1 MVTMESTVSVLPG
14 VGSVR
19 EKALNLL
26 GIYTVEDLLLH
37 FPRAY
42 QNRGDVKTVVEA
54 AQSGEKCA
62 LVLTVGSE
70 PRSVQLKNRKTLTT
84 FTLFDDTGKLTSLWF
99 NQTFVR
105 QVFHVG
111 ATFRFWGKVTKG
123 NRGWEISSPEFEP
136 VHHSRPLPDLVPIY
150 SLTAGISQKL
160 LQNLIALALA
170 SLDSPPDEVIPD
182 FIRERE
188 GLLSRWDA
196 FRLIHSPD
204 SFDSLSKARNYFI
217 FEELFIFALGIAGA
231 KRGRRRLVAPKFTV
245 TDEMRRQFRKQ
256 LPFTLT
262 AGQEEAIDDIERDL
276 GSGLA
281 MRRLISGDVGSG
293 KTVCA
298 AAAVYMAVQNGYRAA
313 LMAPTEILA
322 RQHYADLTKLFAPMG
337 IRVGL
342 LVGSLTAAAKRKV
355 KSEAASGEIDFLI
368 GTHALLSDGVILP
381 KCGLIITD
389 EQHRFGIA
397 QRNALASI
405 TQGVVHNLV
414 MSATPIPRT
423 LALVLYGD
431 LDVSSIRTMPPGR
444 KKVSTFLVDDTY
456 RTRMEGFI
464 EKQAAEGHQTYVVC
478 PSIEGQD
485 EEEEGALV
493 GIDGHR
499 LEKEAVLKLHNAVDY
514 AEGLAS
520 RHPSLKIGVLHGKMK
535 GADKDKIMARF
546 ASGEVQVLVSTTVI
560 EVGINVPAA
569 TLMIVENAE
578 RFGLSQLH
586 QLRGRVGRGEAKS
599 WCILVSDTKSEDAT
613 ARLNA
618 LCDTADGYEIAEFDL
633 QQRGP
638 GDFFPPMGE
647 GAPSGRQ
654 HGQLRFRLA
663 SLCDDMNLLQAAFA
677 AAEDSLRET
686 DERVSIKL

>member
-1 MVTMESTVSVLPG
+1 MVTMQSEITVLPG

-19 EKALNLL
+19 AKALAMLD
-26 GIYTVEDLLLH
+26 IYTVEDLLLH

-42 QNRGDVKTVVEA
+42 QNRGDTQTIMEA
-54 AQSGEKCA
+54 ARTGEKCA
-62 LVLTVGSE
+62 MILTVGSE

-84 FTLFDDTGKLTSLWF
+84 FTLFDDTGRITSLWF
-99 NQTFVR
+99 NQTFIR

-111 ATFRFWGKVTKG
+111 STFRFWGKVT
-123 NRGWEISSPEFEP
+123 RGSRGFEISSPEFEP
-136 VHHSRPLPDLVPIY
+136 VNRLRPLPALFPIY
-150 SLTAGISQKL
+150 PLTAGINQKF
-160 LQNLIALALA
+160 LQNLVAIALS
-170 SLDSPPDEVIPD
+170 SLDVPPEDSIPTS
-182 FIRERE
+182 IRQKQ
-188 GLLSRWDA
+188 GLCTRAEAFVKIHRPESFTDLSA
-196 FRLIHSPD
+196 
-204 SFDSLSKARNYFI
+204 ARNYFI
-217 FEELFIFALGIAGA
+217 FEELYEFALGIAGA
-231 KRGRRRLVAPKFTV
+231 KRERRRLVAPKLLSTP
-245 TDEMRRQFRKQ
+245 EMRDRFRKN

-262 AGQEEAIDDIERDL
+262 SGQEEAIADVERDL
-276 GSGLA
+276 SSGLA

-298 AAAVYMAVQNGYRAA
+298 AAAVYIAAENGYRSA

-322 RQHYADLTKLFAPMG
+322 RQHYADLTKLFAPLG

-355 KSEAASGEIDFLI
+355 KTAAAIGEIDLLI
-368 GTHALLSDGVILP
+368 GTHALLSDGVELP
-381 KCGLIITD
+381 ECGLIITD

-397 QRNALASI
+397 QRNALAGI
-405 TQGVVHNLV
+405 TNGVVHNLV

-444 KKVSTFLVDDTY
+444 KRVSTFLVDDTY

-464 EKQAAEGHQTYVVC
+464 EKQAAEGYQTYVVC
-478 PSIEGQD
+478 PSIEAKD
-485 EEEEGALV
+485 EEDEGALV
-493 GIDGHR
+493 GIDGHTVD
-499 LEKEAVLKLHNAVDY
+499 KTPLHNAVEY
-514 AEGLAS
+514 AESFAA
-520 RHPSLKIGVLHGKMK
+520 RHPNLKIGVLHGKMK

-560 EVGINVPAA
+560 EVGINVPSA

-586 QLRGRVGRGEAKS
+586 QLRGRVGRGDAKS
-599 WCILVSDTKSEDAT
+599 WCILVSDTESEDAKS
-613 ARLNA
+613 RLNA
-618 LCDTADGYEIAEFDL
+618 LCDTTDGYEIAEFDL
-633 QQRGP
+633 KQRGP
-638 GDFFPPMGE
+638 GDFFPPVGV

-663 SLCDDMNLLQAAFA
+663 SLCDDMNLLQAAFS
-677 AAEDSLRET
+677 AAEET
-686 DERVSIKL
+686 LAGETQ

>member
-1 MVTMESTVSVLPG
+1 MVTLQSEITVLPG

-19 EKALNLL
+19 AKALSMLD
-26 GIYTVEDLLLH
+26 IYTVEDLLLH

-42 QNRGDVKTVVEA
+42 QNRGDTQTIMEA
-54 AQSGEKCA
+54 ARSGEKCA
-62 LVLTVGSE
+62 MILTVGSE

-84 FTLFDDTGKLTSLWF
+84 FTLFDDTGKITSLWF
-99 NQTFVR
+99 NQTFIR
-105 QVFHVG
+105 QVFHIG
-111 ATFRFWGKVTKG
+111 STFRFWGKVTRG

-136 VHHSRPLPDLVPIY
+136 VNRLRPLPDLFPIY
-150 SLTAGISQKL
+150 PLTAGINQKF
-160 LQNLIALALA
+160 LQNLVALALS
-170 SLDSPPDEVIPD
+170 SLDAPPEEIIPER
-182 FIRERE
+182 IREKQ
-188 GLLSRWDA
+188 GLCSRAEA
-196 FRLIHSPD
+196 FAKIHRPD
-204 SFDSLSKARNYFI
+204 SFAELAEARNYFI
-217 FEELFIFALGIAGA
+217 FEELYEFALGIAGA
-231 KRGRRRLVAPKFTV
+231 KRERRRLVAPRFIATAQ
-245 TDEMRRQFRKQ
+245 MREKFRKN

-262 AGQEEAIDDIERDL
+262 SGQEEAIADVERDL
-276 GSGLA
+276 ASGLA

-298 AAAVYMAVQNGYRAA
+298 AAAVYIAAENGYRSA

-322 RQHYADLTKLFAPMG
+322 RQHYADLTKLFRPLG

-355 KSEAASGEIDFLI
+355 KAEAVAGAIDLLV
-368 GTHALLSDGVILP
+368 GTHALLSEGVELP
-381 KCGLIITD
+381 RCGLIITD

-397 QRNALASI
+397 QRNALAGI
-405 TQGVVHNLV
+405 TDGVVHNLV

-464 EKQAAEGHQTYVVC
+464 EKQAAEGHQTYIVC
-478 PSIEGQD
+478 PAIEARD
-485 EEEEGALV
+485 EEDEGALV
-493 GIDGHR
+493 GIDGHKMDR
-499 LEKEAVLKLHNAVDY
+499 SPLHNAVEY
-514 AEGLAS
+514 AESLAA
-520 RHPSLKIGVLHGKMK
+520 RHPNLKIGVLHGKMK
-535 GADKDKIMARF
+535 GADKDKIMARYV
-546 ASGEVQVLVSTTVI
+546 SGEVQVLVSTTVI
-560 EVGINVPAA
+560 EVGINVPAS

-586 QLRGRVGRGEAKS
+586 QLRGRVGRGDAKS
-599 WCILVSDTKSEDAT
+599 WCILVSDTENEDAK

-633 QQRGP
+633 KQRGP
-638 GDFFPPMGE
+638 GDFFPSVGE

-677 AAEDSLRET
+677 AAEET
-686 DERVSIKL
+686 LGGEC